1 MARGCRKSD
10 SPVEFHSK
18 TDIPVNLR
26 HRVGLNEAISA
37 PARRPHEAAVQ
48 HSPDVTAYI
57 QRDGVLVRKRGG
69 NSLFVP
75 VIIVRERVS
84 YIMYY
89 ILINIF

>member
-1 MARGCRKSD
+1 MSRRVPFQDGPYLSTFAIASVSMKP
-10 SPVEFHSK
+10 SPRPLVVRMKPPFS
-18 TDIPVNLR
+18 IP
-26 HRVGLNEAISA
+26 
-37 PARRPHEAAVQ
+37 
-48 HSPDVTAYI
+48 PDVTAYI